1 MKKLV
6 LLAALGLLSLMST
19 QVTGLITI
27 PLKKRPVNK
36 NLYPNSSPGTLR
48 NVEDI
53 VRKTGGII
61 EQPKKSEGISLKIAG
76 VNILEFLPSTVN
88 DFVQSLFVKDNLS
101 LATLLRN
108 SDDMFYVADVFV
120 GSNK

>member
-19 QVTGLITI
+19 QVNGLITI

-36 NLYPNSSPGTLR
+36 NLYPNRSPGTLR

-61 EQPKKSEGISLKIAG
+61 EQPKKS
-76 VNILEFLPSTVN
+76 
-88 DFVQSLFVKDNLS
+88 
-101 LATLLRN
+101 
-108 SDDMFYVADVFV
+108 
-120 GSNK
+120 